1 MSFSDWINSSYPNP
15 SIDGQWG
22 LLHILV
28 LILCIALIV
37 TFALVF
43 RKRSL
48 KARRIVIWILVGFI
62 LLFEI
67 ARRIIILVKMNGG
80 GNFNDYLY
88 TLLPRPWCAIACW
101 SLIIATVFNK
111 KFLYNFAS
119 MTSLLCAIIFFAYPS
134 VGFNNKYIL
143 FENLY
148 SIATHS
154 LLLVT
159 SITLIT
165 LKFTKFEYR
174 TIWKEGICLAVILA
188 YVFLEI
194 YGFKIESDPM
204 YFMPGN
210 DVMDILGV
218 EYSLYLVLYI
228 IFIIVYFNVFYFIDD
243 RKNVFQKQRK
253 NNIDNDMESIKS
265 YQIIEKVLKQKLS
278 K

>member
-22 LLHILV
+22 LLHILTLV
-28 LILCIALIV
+28 FCVALMV

-48 KARRIVIWILVGFI
+48 KTRKIVLWILVALI

-67 ARRIIILVKMNGG
+67 TRRIVNLVKLNGG
-80 GNFNDYLY
+80 GNWQDYLY

-101 SLIIATVFNK
+101 TTIISAIFDK

-119 MTSLLCAIIFFAYPS
+119 MTSLLCALIFFAYPS

-165 LKFTKFEYR
+165 LKFTKFSYK
-174 TIWKEGICLAVILA
+174 TIWKEGICLLVILA
-188 YVFLEI
+188 YVFLI
-194 YGFKIESDPM
+194 MFGLKIESDPM

-210 DVMDILGV
+210 DVQEIFGIGHAF
-218 EYSLYLVLYI
+218 YLVIYI
-228 IFIIVYFNVFYFIDD
+228 LFLFIYFNFFYLIDD
-243 RKNVFQKQRK
+243 RKFVFRK
-253 NNIDNDMESIKS
+253 YYMKGYFNEEDRKS
-265 YQIIEKVLKQKLS
+265 FQIIEKTLNLKKVKL
-278 K
+278 